1 MLVSSPGASLTVR
14 SSDLSVFRRQI
25 CQLTS
30 KKLSRITS
38 APSLP
43 SVYQQPGGGE
53 ELVHLSERGK
63 GNFPWRAGGGMA
75 VSVGGLKGFS

>member
-14 SSDLSVFRRQI
+14 SSNLSVFRRHI

-30 KKLSRITS
+30 KKLSRIIA

-43 SVYQQPGGGE
+43 SVYQQPGGE